1 MKKVLLIGE
10 LNETLHSL
18 SECMSASFKVQM
30 CSVNANDIKDMIRI
44 IRPAILVIN
53 VYDISEETKEVF
65 NTLKERYNHMSI
77 AVIGNAETEEQFE
90 QILKNFSKA
99 LFLKRPI
106 AVKDVLESC
115 LGLLNMD
122 EEKQSADEER
132 DSTTQ
137 NITRQNI
144 TTQDVRHRIMVVDDN
159 ALVLRKV
166 KKMLENDYEVSIV
179 NSGEKALKLLE
190 KNNPELVL
198 LDYDMPGMNGKQM
211 YEKMKENEATRSIP
225 VVFLTSVAQKN
236 RTIEILKSQPAGYIL
251 KPPVKEKL
259 YEAIREVLG
268 E

>member
-10 LNETLHSL
+10 LNEILHSL

-44 IRPAILVIN
+44 IRPAMLVIN
-53 VYDISEETKEVF
+53 IYDISEETKKVF
-65 NTLKERYNHMSI
+65 DMLKERYDHMTTV
-77 AVIGNAETEEQFE
+77 VIGTAETEEHFE
-90 QILKNFSKA
+90 QILENFSKA
-99 LFLKRPI
+99 LLLKRPI
-106 AVKDVLESC
+106 AVKEVLESC
-115 LGLLNMD
+115 LDFLNND
-122 EEKQSADEER
+122 EDKQAAGEEEGIA
-132 DSTTQ
+132 TQ
-137 NITRQNI
+137 NNDVQNSN
-144 TTQDVRHRIMVVDDN
+144 TQEVMRRIMVVDDN

-179 NSGEKALKLLE
+179 NSGEKALKLLK

-211 YEKMKENEATRSIP
+211 YEKMKENEATKSIP

-236 RTIEILKSQPAGYIL
+236 QTIEILKSQPAGYIL

>member
-1 MKKVLLIGE
+1 M
-10 LNETLHSL
+10 NP
-18 SECMSASFKVQM
+18 M
-30 CSVNANDIKDMIRI
+30 R
-44 IRPAILVIN
+44 
-53 VYDISEETKEVF
+53 
-65 NTLKERYNHMSI
+65 
-77 AVIGNAETEEQFE
+77 
-90 QILKNFSKA
+90 
-99 LFLKRPI
+99 
-106 AVKDVLESC
+106 
-115 LGLLNMD
+115 
-122 EEKQSADEER
+122 
-132 DSTTQ
+132 
-137 NITRQNI
+137 
-144 TTQDVRHRIMVVDDN
+144 RIMVVDDN